1 MASNVASLLQGQS
14 SLSSSQPSLQL
25 VPGLGGGRVRTRIKT
40 LRLPPLVMHPGGKGC
55 AISFPYLSASVASPG
70 KYLLRANSILPSSQ
84 YLLNS
89 LSAGDTPVTSPS
101 PSLVWEIEMQPVFP
115 ALPGREIDK
124 TDGKRRVG
132 IQENR
137 TVHHSQLHTLR
148 SSVTLCGPRPSVPLG
163 KQIHC
168 QVPACTHYLIPA
180 MAHEVKDLGMC
191 EQARVLRITCVCV
204 RTHLCLSVCARVYVC
219 VCVCVLTCVCVCVC
233 ARVCALIYVYLCVLM
248 CVYVSVCLCVCVHVC
263 VCSCVCVCVC
273 SCVCMCSCVCL
284 SVCLSLGT
292 SVSTKPGFHHM
303 TSRPSFFSF
312 FCGGPTQINSFHF
325 HCCFSVFFCCLPSQR
340 SCEKR
345 NGRNKGGGRKQ
356 GCGIMGERGGRD
368 GQEPQGHLGQQGAS
382 SLALSP
388 SRHLCGSAWLHPGY
402 GKVLP
407 PLPEEVRPGLRGE

>member
-219 VCVCVLTCVCVCVC
+219 VCVCAHVRVCLCVCSCVRTHLCVSVCAHVCVCVCV
-233 ARVCALIYVYLCVLM
+233 L
-248 CVYVSVCLCVCVHVC
+248 VC
-263 VCSCVCVCVC
+263 VCSCVCVLMCICVC
-273 SCVCMCSCVCL
+273 VLMCVYVLVCVSVCL
-284 SVCLSLGT
+284 SVFGHKRLHEAWFPSHDLT
-292 SVSTKPGFHHM
+292 TLLFLFLLW
-303 TSRPSFFSF
+303 RPHTDQQFSF
-312 FCGGPTQINSFHF
+312 PLLFL
-325 HCCFSVFFCCLPSQR
+325 CLF
-340 SCEKR
+340 
-345 NGRNKGGGRKQ
+345 
-356 GCGIMGERGGRD
+356 
-368 GQEPQGHLGQQGAS
+368 L
-382 SLALSP
+382 LSP
-388 SRHLCGSAWLHPGY
+388 ISAFL
-402 GKVLP
+402 
-407 PLPEEVRPGLRGE
+407 